1 MPPYTNPLSPEC
13 LLTHQD
19 ARHRAPPPRGRRRSR
34 DGPALGEQKGVDEI
48 RQPEEVLLEEDYD
61 VLRKVG
67 IVIPEAGTP
76 ERIVFENTYVETPTL
91 EALRNIDYPKGIK
104 ELEQGTLQINKE
116 RVGAGRVEGAPIL
129 PTRTIQRDLLPPL
142 LRDYPLRWD
151 FQRRVWVEKFSDIE
165 SLVPHSDFG
174 SGPIRHLAPNGKFYH
189 GLNILDWA
197 DHPSWK
203 NVGKLLHCHF
213 TAPRRGAH
221 PQWDHDPDAPLD
233 QPFCT
238 NYEKPNDLNA
248 RRTVQTVFRCLGH

>member
-1 MPPYTNPLSPEC
+1 
-13 LLTHQD
+13 
-19 ARHRAPPPRGRRRSR
+19 
-34 DGPALGEQKGVDEI
+34 
-48 RQPEEVLLEEDYD
+48 

-67 IVIPEAGTP
+67 IVIPESGTP

-151 FQRRVWVEKFSDIE
+151 FQRRGWVEKFSDIE

-189 GLNILDWA
+189 GLNNHS
-197 DHPSWK
+197 HPEERPGHVKSWNHK
-203 NVGKLLHCHF
+203 GKFLHCHIARRSYE
-213 TAPRRGAH
+213 TKPRHR
-221 PQWDHDPDAPLD
+221 QWDHNHAHT
-233 QPFCT
+233 FCT
-238 NYEKPNDLNA
+238 NHETPHDLNA
-248 RRTVQTVFRCLGH
+248 RKRTTTVFRCLGH